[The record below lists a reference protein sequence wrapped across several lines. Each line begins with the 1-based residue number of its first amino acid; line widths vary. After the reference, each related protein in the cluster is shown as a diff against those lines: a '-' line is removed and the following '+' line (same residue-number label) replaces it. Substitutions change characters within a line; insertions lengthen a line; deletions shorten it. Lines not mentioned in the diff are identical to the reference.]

1 MAIIDFKKIWDDNE
15 DDFLKLLSIPSTYD
29 EKTISKAFPYGEN
42 IALALDFM
50 KEKCQSI
57 GLKVQEFDGQAISAS
72 VGRGKRIDIVSHLD
86 VVKPGAGWDSNPFN
100 PISNNKE
107 IIARG
112 SQDMKSG
119 AWLTYLCFKILKDQN
134 VDINKELRLV
144 YGTDEERTMN
154 DMRYYIDKAGYPDFA
169 FTPDGTFP
177 ITTGEKGALM
187 WIIKGQYEGNIV
199 SLQGGVQPNVIS
211 PYAKAEVKNVD
222 KQKVLDLLS
231 LYQYQ
236 AKVSELEDKISIEII
251 GKAGHA
257 SRPEHGENA
266 NVYLLHILSEL
277 LQEDSLKKLYQVFK
291 SPYGEGTSLFFDI
304 KPMGKLTLNPGLI
317 SIKNNEFTMY
327 VDCRYPY
334 GVSSKTL
341 NSLLQNNLQ
350 DFEISLPYDD
360 EPTYVDDEDVYI
372 KALKNAYTK
381 VTNDPCPSMISGGV
395 SYSKVFKHCVA
406 FGPVYL
412 SNPMA
417 HQKNEAILKED
428 LYKALEIYYYS
439 LLNILEGVK

>member
-211 PYAKAEVKNVD
+211 PYAKAEVKNID

-231 LYQYQ
+231 LYQY
-236 AKVSELEDKISIEII
+236 L
-251 GKAGHA
+251 
-257 SRPEHGENA
+257 
-266 NVYLLHILSEL
+266 
-277 LQEDSLKKLYQVFK
+277 
-291 SPYGEGTSLFFDI
+291 
-304 KPMGKLTLNPGLI
+304 
-317 SIKNNEFTMY
+317 
-327 VDCRYPY
+327 
-334 GVSSKTL
+334 
-341 NSLLQNNLQ
+341 
-350 DFEISLPYDD
+350 
-360 EPTYVDDEDVYI
+360 
-372 KALKNAYTK
+372 
-381 VTNDPCPSMISGGV
+381 
-395 SYSKVFKHCVA
+395 
-406 FGPVYL
+406 
-412 SNPMA
+412 
-417 HQKNEAILKED
+417 
-428 LYKALEIYYYS
+428 
-439 LLNILEGVK
+439 